1 MNHST
6 SSKKQQGTSIIEA
19 VIALILVAI
28 ISSGAVFLSARAS
41 DAQGSIRVQEIAIT
55 QLRSALI
62 NNGNGGVDICSVAPT
77 IRLPNNVTLTGPDDV
92 QVQGCGGTI
101 IATIEG
107 VSVTVPEPLRIS
119 LCPPSAT
126 PSSACDGEL
135 LGGQIVVGGAWKNV
149 P

>member
-1 MNHST
+1 MNHFT
-6 SSKKQQGTSIIEA
+6 SSKKQRGTSIIEA

-41 DAQGSIRVQEIAIT
+41 DAQV
-55 QLRSALI
+55 
-62 NNGNGGVDICSVAPT
+62 CSVAPT